1 MNDFAGK
8 RIAFSLVLCVIV
20 AAGCGGSHN
29 KSYSQQQQ
37 DEDTIW
43 AFSNMLSNVWNS
55 NIAGTPAGAKDIT
68 ATQPGGGSVRIS
80 GTVQS
85 DGSRDLTFTFAN
97 YRAVVQGSAVRAT
110 LAELNGELTS
120 HGSPSS
126 AIAYSCDGLGVSA
139 TLERDGYDA
148 VTFGGPLT
156 VLGAYSS
163 AGFSGTVNGRA
174 AVSHETGGGD
184 AGTGDCDAYV
194 IRCGQVINGAE
205 VVGGIV
211 PTRCNDNRCPT
222 GTTQRGQDTV
232 TPGGPYNICTC
243 N

>member
-1 MNDFAGK
+1 MNDFGK
-8 RIAFSLVLCVIV
+8 RVAFSLVLCALI
-20 AAGCGGSHN
+20 AAGCGGSDS
-29 KSYSQQQQ
+29 KSYSQQQK

-43 AFSNMLSNVWNS
+43 AFSNLLSNIWNS
-55 NIAGTPAGAKDIT
+55 NIAGTPAGTKDIT
-68 ATQPGGGSVRIS
+68 ATQSDGGSVRIT

-85 DGSRDLTFTFAN
+85 DGSRNLTFTFTN

-110 LAELNGELTS
+110 LAGLNGELMS

-139 TLERDGYDA
+139 SLERDGYDPA
-148 VTFGGPLT
+148 TFGGPLT
-156 VLGAYSS
+156 LLGAYSS

-174 AVSHETGGGD
+174 AVSHETSSGGTG
-184 AGTGDCDAYV
+184 AGDCDAYV
-194 IRCGQVINGAE
+194 IRCGQVINGVE

-211 PTRCNDNRCPT
+211 PTRCNDNQCPT
-222 GTTQRGQDTV
+222 GTTKSGQDTV

-243 N
+243 S